1 MPKQSAAEET
11 LRAVLT
17 PLLPPGVVI
26 THVTSHGAAR
36 LEDVNDESPLGGI
49 PTEVS
54 ASAWSE
60 GEDGGAAADAAAPEA
75 SSADAA
81 PTRSLLITLGA
92 LFEPALSRFA
102 AAKRREFSDDKVR
115 VVARRRRGRDDVR
128 AAVVGPVPLRDR
140 RAGPDAR
147 AERLRAVRARSRR
160 GRGDGDGV
168 DELLASRVARRV
180 VNRSGSSPP
189 AGAGATSAAWYVL
202 PRRSPRRGA
211 RSSRVLDSRSTRA
224 PRAGEDGVQAAGRG
238 ATA

>member
-81 PTRSLLITLGA
+81 PTRSLAAYLA
-92 LFEPALSRFA
+92 ELSA
-102 AAKRREFSDDKVR
+102 DD
-115 VVARRRRGRDDVR
+115 GDD
-128 AAVVGPVPLRDR
+128 
-140 RAGPDAR
+140 
-147 AERLRAVRARSRR
+147 
-160 GRGDGDGV
+160 GDGDGV
-168 DELLASRVARRV
+168 VALFDHQSLDWPGVDAYRAPPQDAAALRPDAAAARPARVRAGGRATLARDPGRDEARARARGALDLLRPRRRARGAVARAQTTRQ
-180 VNRSGSSPP
+180 SFSFS
-189 AGAGATSAAWYVL
+189 
-202 PRRSPRRGA
+202 RSPLRRRRG
-211 RSSRVLDSRSTRA
+211 
-224 PRAGEDGVQAAGRG
+224 
-238 ATA
+238 